1 LFKTPITDLD
11 YELDPSSIAQNRY
24 KNPEYSNLLIA
35 ESKQILTFS
44 EYIDGLK
51 DKSVFVFNKSTV
63 QNVRINTNKVLTNGK
78 IEFFILNIHDNYHAD
93 CLIKTRSKINV
104 GDELNTKIGLVTVLE
119 KHTNFYTLKFKKN
132 VYSLMENYGQ
142 VPLPPYIEDNSSKYS
157 DYLNEF
163 SEGGFSVA
171 ASTAGL
177 HFTNTMIDKLKKL
190 GHEVF
195 FINLD
200 INLGTFKSIDTKIV
214 EDYEIHSEDYSVGKE
229 DYERILFLKSNGF
242 KIILVGTTVLRS
254 LETVFNTGVYSG
266 KTNLFITPSYKINI
280 GDYLITNF
288 HAPRSSLLS
297 IIQAI
302 YGAEWKDLYI
312 FAQKMNLKFLSFG
325 DAVLFKINE

>member
-1 LFKTPITDLD
+1 MFKTPITDLD
-11 YELDPSSIAQNRY
+11 YELDASSIAQNRY
-24 KNPEYSNLLIA
+24 KNPEYSNLLIS

-78 IEFFILNIHDNYHAD
+78 IEFFILNIHDKYHAD

-119 KHTNFYTLKFKKN
+119 KHTNIYTLKFKKN
-132 VYSLMENYGQ
+132 VYSLMEDYGQ
-142 VPLPPYIEDNSSKYS
+142 VPLPPYIKDNSSKYS

-214 EDYEIHSEDYSVGKE
+214 EDYEIHSENYSVDKE
-229 DYERILFLKSNGF
+229 DYERILSLKSNGF

>member
-1 LFKTPITDLD
+1 MD
-11 YELDPSSIAQNRY
+11 YELDASSIAQNRY
-24 KNPEYSNLLIA
+24 KNPEYSNLLIS

-78 IEFFILNIHDNYHAD
+78 IEFFILNIHDKYHAD

-119 KHTNFYTLKFKKN
+119 KHTNIYTLKFKKN
-132 VYSLMENYGQ
+132 VYSLMEDYGQ
-142 VPLPPYIEDNSSKYS
+142 VPLPPYIKDNSSKYS

-214 EDYEIHSEDYSVGKE
+214 EDYEIHSENYSVDKE
-229 DYERILFLKSNGF
+229 DYERILFLKRNGF

-302 YGAEWKDLYI
+302 YGAEWKDLYS

>member
-1 LFKTPITDLD
+1 MSKTPTTDLD
-11 YELDPSSIAQNRY
+11 YELDVSSIAQDRY
-24 KNPEYSNLLIA
+24 KDPENSHLLIA
-35 ESKQILTFS
+35 ESKHIFTFS
-44 EYIDGLK
+44 EYIEGLK

-63 QNVRINTNKVLTNGK
+63 QNVRIKTNKVLTNGN
-78 IEFFILNIHDNYHAD
+78 IEFFILEIHDNYHAD
-93 CLIKTRSKINV
+93 CLIKTRSKINI
-104 GDELNTKIGLVTVLE
+104 GHEINTKIGLVTVLA
-119 KHTNFYTLKFKKN
+119 KDKSFYRLKFDTN
-132 VYSLMENYGQ
+132 LYSLMEHHGQ

-171 ASTAGL
+171 TSTAGL
-177 HFTNTMIDKLKKL
+177 HFSNSMIGRLKKL
-190 GHEVF
+190 GHKVF

-200 INLGTFKSIDTKIV
+200 INLGTFKSIDTNTV
-214 EDYEIHSEDYSVGKE
+214 EDYEIHSEYYSVDEE
-229 DYERILFLKSNGF
+229 DYDRILSLKRAGF
-242 KIILVGTTVLRS
+242 KIVLVGTTVLRS

-266 KTNLFITPSYKINI
+266 KTNLFITPSYKVNI

-302 YGAEWKDLYI
+302 YGTGWKELYA

>member
-1 LFKTPITDLD
+1 M
-11 YELDPSSIAQNRY
+11 
-24 KNPEYSNLLIA
+24 
-35 ESKQILTFS
+35 
-44 EYIDGLK
+44 
-51 DKSVFVFNKSTV
+51 
-63 QNVRINTNKVLTNGK
+63 
-78 IEFFILNIHDNYHAD
+78 NIHDKYHAD

-119 KHTNFYTLKFKKN
+119 KHTNIYTLKFKKN
-132 VYSLMENYGQ
+132 VYSLMEDYGQ
-142 VPLPPYIEDNSSKYS
+142 VPLPPYIKDNSSKYS

-214 EDYEIHSEDYSVGKE
+214 EDYEIHSENYSVDKE

>member
-104 GDELNTKIGLVTVLE
+104 GDELNTKIGLVTV
-119 KHTNFYTLKFKKN
+119 
-132 VYSLMENYGQ
+132 
-142 VPLPPYIEDNSSKYS
+142 
-157 DYLNEF
+157 
-163 SEGGFSVA
+163 SVA

-214 EDYEIHSEDYSVGKE
+214 EDYEIHSE
-229 DYERILFLKSNGF
+229 F